1 MIIQGRGSLCICDK
15 CKKVITNME
24 YIGIKSKFP
33 YIKNNSQISSDSRS
47 KEIKLFELCY
57 DCYDEFVKFL
67 YENGYVNENQK
78 IEIMSKKK
86 TTLDDIN
93 YNTK

>member
-1 MIIQGRGSLCICDK
+1 MIKQGRGSLCICDK

-24 YIGIKSKFP
+24 YIGIKSIFP
-33 YIKNNSQISSDSRS
+33 YNKNNSQISSNTRI

-57 DCYDEFVKFL
+57 DCYDEFVKLL

-86 TTLDDIN
+86 TSLDDIN

>member
-1 MIIQGRGSLCICDK
+1 MIKQGRGSLCICDK

-24 YIGIKSKFP
+24 YVGIKSKFP
-33 YIKNNSQISSDSRS
+33 YIENNSLISSNSRF

-57 DCYDEFVKFL
+57 DCYDEFVKSL
-67 YENGYVNENQK
+67 YENDLINENQK
-78 IEIMSKKK
+78 IEIMTKKK
-86 TTLDDIN
+86 TILDDIN